1 MDNQIEKRKK
11 EDYPFP
17 TAEELKEQLPEGDPT
32 RLYLDEI
39 GHLAL
44 LSEEEEQALA
54 RQMMDGNEEA
64 REKLV
69 EHNLLRAAFISMQYR
84 GRGMHILDIMQ
95 EGNNGLLKAAGEYR
109 EIDKYPFFAFAAWH
123 IHLAIDRA
131 FKMSTIERRYP
142 FVYERI
148 DSERV
153 LKNPGIFRQY
163 MEMPRSRFVDDMD
176 WSLITLIF
184 GLNGGRKL
192 TKQEILDMTG
202 FSDDR
207 LLSVS
212 RQVLRAG
219 IAPRRRRI
227 RDYYEGKSENE
238 E

>member
-54 RQMMDGNEEA
+54 RKMLEGNEEA

-69 EHNLLRAAFISMQYR
+69 EHNLLRAAFISMQYQ

-123 IHLAIDRA
+123 IHLAIDCA
-131 FKMSTIERRYP
+131 FTMSTIDYRHP
-142 FVYERI
+142 FDFVKI

-153 LKNPGIFRQY
+153 LKNPAFFWKC
-163 MEMPRSRFVDDMD
+163 MEKPRHRIVNKLD
-176 WSLITLIF
+176 WALITMIF

-192 TKQEILDMTG
+192 TDREILDITG
-202 FSDDR
+202 
-207 LLSVS
+207 VS
-212 RQVLRAG
+212 AEQL
-219 IAPRRRRI
+219 
-227 RDYYEGKSENE
+227 E
-238 E
+238 EAKDEAARGQIVFRY